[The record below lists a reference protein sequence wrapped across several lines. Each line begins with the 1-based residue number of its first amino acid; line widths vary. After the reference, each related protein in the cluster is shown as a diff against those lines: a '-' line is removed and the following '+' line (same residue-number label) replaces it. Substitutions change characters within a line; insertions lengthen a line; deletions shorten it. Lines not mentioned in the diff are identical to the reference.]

1 MGDRPARGS
10 LMARLVYNDGE
21 GVFMNFVGKTEWHAR
36 VILDMIGPSLYV
48 VLTPNADIYTQ
59 DFSADGGG
67 VSSVRSR
74 GWEIEVPFGIP
85 LDQVYD
91 FAAFPSGAQLRM
103 LLAEGRQA
111 GDRERV
117 ARGMPPL
124 GARAPYEAP
133 AGLHGPRAPLLPV
146 PPPPDLHGAHLPLP
160 VPVVVPVVAAASD
173 LPGAEGVLLLGAAAL
188 SSIVWLRSQ
197 PTRTSTLRRSKK
209 LRDRHQRQQTNPEI
223 KAAQPV
229 CAENE
234 KSKKG
239 GAK

>member
-1 MGDRPARGS
+1 MDRF
-10 LMARLVYNDGE
+10 LFTEGE
-21 GVFMNFVGKTEWHAR
+21 GVFVNFVGVDEWHAR
-36 VILDMIGPSLYV
+36 VILDVVGPSLFV
-48 VLTPNADIYTQ
+48 VLTPDADIYTE
-59 DFSADGGG
+59 DFSVDGGD

-74 GWEIEVPFGIP
+74 GWEVEVPFGIP

-91 FAAFPSGAQLRM
+91 FAAFPSDAQLRM
-103 LLAEGRQA
+103 LLAEGRQE

-117 ARGMPPL
+117 VRGMPPL

-133 AGLHGPRAPLLPV
+133 AALHGPRAPPLPV
-146 PPPPDLHGAHLPLP
+146 PPPPVLHGAHLPLP
-160 VPVVVPVVAAASD
+160 APAVAPVMAAAPE

-209 LRDRHQRQQTNPEI
+209 LRDRHQRRQANLEI

-234 KSKKG
+234 KGEKG
-239 GAK
+239 GGK